1 MARLTFTEADHAR
14 IASAIREAEMATT
27 GEIYAVFA
35 RAATAMISSLRRPRS
50 ASRCWPASCL
60 PGSSALRRLTAGTS
74 PLPGRPSSS
83 SSSPMLAPSLG
94 MLLVPH
100 AIAEHRAHRSAL
112 QQFFAH
118 NLHTTADR
126 TGILIFVSEA
136 EHFAE
141 IVADDAI
148 AAKVPQ
154 ESWDTLVADLVTAAS
169 DDRLAD
175 GYVAAAHAAGA
186 ILTEHFPATTAIPT
200 RSPTGSW
207 RSEGPAVSDG
217 IPAQSAYMIGLGSVA

>member
-14 IASAIREAEMATT
+14 IASAIREAEIATT

-35 RAATAMISSLRRPRS
+35 RASDGYHFVSATAALAIALLVAGVTLLLAPLFGVTVS
-50 ASRCWPASCL
+50 AA
-60 PGSSALRRLTAGTS
+60 ALLGGQIVIVLA
-74 PLPGRPSSS
+74 
-83 SSSPMLAPSLG
+83 MLAAFALSRNLR
-94 MLLVPH
+94 MAFVPR
-100 AIAEHRAHRSAL
+100 AIAERRAHRSAL

-118 NLHTTADR
+118 NLHTTAGR

-136 EHFAE
+136 ERFAE

-154 ESWDTLVADLVTAAS
+154 ESWDAIVADLVTAAG

-186 ILTEHFPATTAIPT
+186 ILTEHFPGDHRNPNEIPD
-200 RSPTGSW
+200 RLV
-207 RSEGPAVSDG
+207 E
-217 IPAQSAYMIGLGSVA
+217 I